1 MDILAALDRD
11 HETARASRLR
21 QAITKHRT
29 SLDTLFDERRQHAI
43 ELRDAGWQFG
53 PIGELYGLTPERV
66 RQLVSTTTA
75 PVGEAVA

>member
-1 MDILAALDRD
+1 MAILAALSSRGDA
-11 HETARASRLR
+11 ARASRVR

-29 SLDTLFDERRQHAI
+29 SLGTLFDERRQHAI

-66 RQLVSTTTA
+66 RQLVSTTMTPA
-75 PVGEAVA
+75 DEAVA